1 MDGTRHATPVIAQMN
16 EELPD
21 DAHLDRRACS
31 AFIEDMV
38 QRIPPSAAQ
47 LDYAQTLAE
56 RHGVE
61 RLSHEPAPRP
71 ALTVSGACF
80 ISWRI
85 APA

>member
-1 MDGTRHATPVIAQMN
+1 MDGTRHATPMIAQMN

-21 DAHLDRRACS
+21 DAHLDRKACS

-38 QRIPPSAAQ
+38 QRIPPSEAQ

-61 RLSHEPAPRP
+61 VPQEVRP
-71 ALTVSGACF
+71 AGLFCTQQQP
-80 ISWRI
+80 RT
-85 APA
+85 